1 MTLLTSLPNTIEH
14 VPAHT
19 WETWRDE
26 NNAVLI
32 DVREPLEWATTGTLP
47 GAELIS
53 LAGLPAA
60 AATMDKATPVLIVC
74 ATGARSTTAAAWLTS
89 MGFER
94 PASLAGGVVAL
105 GMG

>member
-1 MTLLTSLPNTIEH
+1 MLSSLPNTIEH
-14 VPAHT
+14 VPAHD
-19 WETWRDE
+19 WEAWRDE
-26 NNAVLI
+26 HGAVLI
-32 DVREPLEWATTGTLP
+32 DVREPTEWATTGTLP

-60 AATMDKATPVLIVC
+60 AEMMDRSTPILIVC

-105 GMG
+105 GMR

>member
-1 MTLLTSLPNTIEH
+1 MMLTSPPNTIEH
-14 VPAHT
+14 VPARD
-19 WETWRDE
+19 WEAWRDE
-26 NNAVLI
+26 HDAVLI

-53 LAGLPAA
+53 LADLPAA
-60 AATMDKATPVLIVC
+60 IETMDKTKPVLLVC
-74 ATGARSTTAAAWLTS
+74 ATGARSTTAAAWLTA

-105 GMG
+105 GLR